1 MMTTAVSRA
10 ASRVVAA
17 VLLALVT
24 IVIAVTLPGAGYVTL
39 SITNASEFD
48 ILVEARSTRP
58 GWMGVGYVA
67 PKSTE
72 EIREVADQ
80 GSMWILRFTA
90 QGVVG
95 GELQLS
101 RRTLEANE
109 WRVSVPT
116 RVIDLLRRT
125 ATPPP
130 PT

>member
-1 MMTTAVSRA
+1 MRAVLSRA

-24 IVIAVTLPGAGYVTL
+24 IALAVALRGAGYVNL

-48 ILVEARSTRP
+48 ILVEARSTHP

-80 GSMWILRFTA
+80 GPVWIFRFTA

-101 RRTLEANE
+101 RRALEANE
-109 WRVSVPT
+109 WRVSVPKE
-116 RVIDLLRRT
+116 VIDQLRRT